1 MDQGFFQWKTFAEAH
16 GNLAFPMDVSEELF
30 LVNLK
35 ESKIWL
41 TRKLWLLLFGG
52 IREKAAEVSFEEF
65 GKLLLEGGRH
75 VFEQEMERM
84 RTGKAEN
91 VSFHLAV
98 NVPDGCL
105 NTVVY
110 IYRLEEE
117 GYLLGFLSVDYE
129 SGQEYEENLQQAVR
143 QLQHVRS
150 VNELILEGATDYIYQ
165 LDVVNNVCTFSSKSL
180 EVLDLESPTFSDA
193 MNRILAFIVPE
204 DRQIFLD
211 SYIPFLTGQSEY
223 HTAQYRV
230 KTKQGDIM
238 WISCHGKGMHDEEGR
253 PLMIAG
259 SLMDITEEKKS
270 EEKINKM
277 LYEDLLTGL
286 KNRRCFE
293 KEMETYLKSPDVR
306 GSFLLMNIRR
316 FKLFNEMFGHSFGN
330 QVLKEFSY
338 MLGLYFPNALGIY
351 RFSGDEFLVHLKEW
365 DSKRIL
371 AYLMPFQ
378 ENLKKTREVQGHSVY
393 INTYVAITLYPEHG
407 KSVEELLNH
416 ANQCIYRM
424 SREEK
429 DGISFFSGQTGNEIS
444 QQYLLENELR
454 KDIQNDFEHFR
465 VVFQPIVDSEE
476 TGDCWMGAEALL
488 RYNNPA
494 IPELQQMEMIRTLE
508 YSGLILTVGRWVLS
522 KAIREYA
529 KWGHK
534 NQKVVVHVNI
544 AAQQVSDAGLV
555 QFISDECEKAGI
567 SPSALVLE
575 LTETSLFSSFDMAK
589 KFCESVLAIGAG
601 VALDDF
607 GTGYSGFRYLRNL
620 PISEIKIDL
629 EYIRNLPENRYNQI
643 VVSFLHELSEEMG
656 YVLCAEGV
664 ETEKELKLLKSM
676 GVSVIQG
683 FYFERPMEAEV
694 IRKEFVNHQGNA

>member
-1 MDQGFFQWKTFAEAH
+1 MNQEFFQWKSFAKAH

-30 LVNLK
+30 LVNLM
-35 ESKIWL
+35 EDKIWL
-41 TRKLWLLLFGG
+41 SRKLWLLLFGG
-52 IREKAAEVSFEEF
+52 IQEKAAEVSFEEF
-65 GKLLLEGGRH
+65 GKFLLEGGCH
-75 VFEQEMERM
+75 VFEQELERM
-84 RTGKAEN
+84 STGKAEH

-98 NVPDGCL
+98 NVPEGCL
-105 NTVVY
+105 STVVY
-110 IYRLEEE
+110 IYRLEID
-117 GYLLGFLSVDYE
+117 GYLLGFLSADYE
-129 SGQEYEENLQQAVR
+129 SGKEYEQNLQQAVR

-165 LDVVNNVCTFSSKSL
+165 LDVVNNVCTFSSKAL
-180 EVLDLESPTFSDA
+180 DVLDLETPTFSDA
-193 MNRILAFIVPE
+193 MNRILEFIVPE

-223 HTAQYRV
+223 HTAEYRV
-230 KTKQGDIM
+230 NTKQGDIM
-238 WISCHGKGMHDEEGR
+238 WISCHGKGMHDEQGN

-293 KEMETYLKSPDVR
+293 KEMEVYLKKPDVR
-306 GSFLLMNIRR
+306 GSFLLMNIQR

-330 QVLKEFSY
+330 QVLKEFAY
-338 MLGLYFPNALGIY
+338 MLGLYFSNALGIY
-351 RFSGDEFLVHLKEW
+351 RFSGDEFLVHIKEW

-371 AYLMPFQ
+371 AYLMPFR
-378 ENLKKTREVQGHSVY
+378 ENLKKAREVQGHSIY
-393 INTYVAITLYPEHG
+393 INTYVAITVYPEHG
-407 KSVEELLNH
+407 RSVEELMNH

-429 DGISFFSGQTGNEIS
+429 DGISFFSGQTGDEIS

-465 VVFQPIVDSEE
+465 VVFQPIVHSGKDGDS
-476 TGDCWMGAEALL
+476 WVGAEALL
-488 RYNNPA
+488 RYSNPA
-494 IPELQQMEMIRTLE
+494 IPELKQMEMIRTLE
-508 YSGLILTVGRWVLS
+508 YSGLILQVGRWVLS
-522 KAIREYA
+522 KAIKEYA
-529 KWGHK
+529 KWG
-534 NQKVVVHVNI
+534 NQNRKAVVHVNI
-544 AAQQVSDAGLV
+544 AAQQVSDASLV
-555 QFISDECEKAGI
+555 QFISEECKEAGV

-589 KFCESVLAIGAG
+589 KFCESVLAMGAG

-629 EYIRNLPENRYNQI
+629 EYTRNISKNRYNQI

-656 YVLCAEGV
+656 FVLCAEGV
-664 ETEKELKLLKSM
+664 ESEEELTTLKNM

-694 IRKEFVNHQGNA
+694 IRKEFENHQLNS